1 MKYQDGS
8 IDAYS
13 GLKFMIDGN
22 HNNYS
27 KLSIQYDSEQ
37 SIYNPRLEIMYTK

>member
-22 HNNYS
+22 YNNYS

-37 SIYNPRLEIMYTK
+37 SINNPRLEIMYTK